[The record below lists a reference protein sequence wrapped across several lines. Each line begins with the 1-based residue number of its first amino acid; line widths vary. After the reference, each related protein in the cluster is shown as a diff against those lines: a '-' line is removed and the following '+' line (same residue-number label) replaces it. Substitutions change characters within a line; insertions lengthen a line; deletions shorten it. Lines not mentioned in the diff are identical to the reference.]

1 MFLASFHF
9 NKTCY
14 FERFCPFSA
23 LFYGVFAIDSWLLIY
38 NNIDSRNIKE
48 VVFTTS

>member
-1 MFLASFHF
+1 MENLIISFHNISKAFKNACFNVFLASFHF

-23 LFYGVFAIDSWLLIY
+23 LFLWCLYH
-38 NNIDSRNIKE
+38 
-48 VVFTTS
+48 